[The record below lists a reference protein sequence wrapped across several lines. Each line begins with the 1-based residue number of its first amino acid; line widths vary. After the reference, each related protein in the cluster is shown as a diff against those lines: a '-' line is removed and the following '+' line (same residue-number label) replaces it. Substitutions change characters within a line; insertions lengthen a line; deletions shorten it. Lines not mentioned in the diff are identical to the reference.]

1 MKVEKPKKSNEKD
14 FLEQWEH
21 ELSLWQIS
29 MKESKR
35 QKEERLKK
43 LVDKNI
49 K

>member
-1 MKVEKPKKSNEKD
+1 MEKD
-14 FLEQWEH
+14 FLEQWKH
-21 ELSLWQIS
+21 ELSLWQMS

-43 LVDKNI
+43 LVDKDR